1 MQLTGEHTFDA
12 PREVVWKFLMDP
24 AVLEAC
30 LPGAEGMTEV
40 GPDEYT
46 ATMKVGIA
54 MIKGTFNGK
63 VKILDKV
70 EPSSYR
76 MEVEGS
82 GPQGQVSGS
91 GTLELVMQDQQ
102 DHRSIQRRSQHPRHH
117 RPGRRPYDPTGRPA
131 DRRTVLRMSRIEGD
145 ASQVTS
151 LAPTRRSSECRT
163 V

>member
-12 PREVVWKFLMDP
+12 PRQVVWDFLMDP

-30 LPGAEGMTEV
+30 LPGAAGMTEV

-63 VKILDKV
+63 VRILDKV
-70 EPSSYR
+70 EPTSYR

-91 GTLELVMQDQQ
+91 GTLELVMQDEQTTV
-102 DHRSIQRRSQHPRHH
+102 RYTGEANIRGTIARVGARMIQ
-117 RPGRRPYDPTGRPA
+117 PA
-131 DRRTVLRMSRIEGD
+131 ARQIVGQFFGCL
-145 ASQVTS
+145 ASKAT
-151 LAPTRRSSECRT
+151 ATK
-163 V
+163 

>member
-91 GTLELVMQDQQ
+91 GTLELIVQDQQ
-102 DHRSIQRRSQHPRHH
+102 TTVRYNGEANIRGTIARVGARMIQ
-117 RPGRRPYDPTGRPA
+117 PA
-131 DRRTVLRMSRIEGD
+131 ARQIVGQFFGCL
-145 ASQVTS
+145 ASKATQ
-151 LAPTRRSSECRT
+151 AK
-163 V
+163 

>member
-102 DHRSIQRRSQHPRHH
+102 TTVRYNGEANIRGTIARVGARMIQ
-117 RPGRRPYDPTGRPA
+117 PA
-131 DRRTVLRMSRIEGD
+131 ARQIVGQFFGCLESKATQ
-145 ASQVTS
+145 AK
-151 LAPTRRSSECRT
+151 
-163 V
+163 

>member
-91 GTLELVMQDQQ
+91 GTLELIMQDNQTTV
-102 DHRSIQRRSQHPRHH
+102 RYNGEANIRGTIARVGARMIQ
-117 RPGRRPYDPTGRPA
+117 PA
-131 DRRTVLRMSRIEGD
+131 ARQIVGQFFGCLESKATQ
-145 ASQVTS
+145 AK
-151 LAPTRRSSECRT
+151 
-163 V
+163 

>member
-1 MQLTGEHTFDA
+1 MQLTGEHNFDA

-63 VKILDKV
+63 VRILDKV

-102 DHRSIQRRSQHPRHH
+102 TTVRYNGEANIRGTIARVGARMIQ
-117 RPGRRPYDPTGRPA
+117 PA
-131 DRRTVLRMSRIEGD
+131 ARQIVGQFFGCLESKATQ
-145 ASQVTS
+145 AK
-151 LAPTRRSSECRT
+151 
-163 V
+163 

>member
-1 MQLTGEHTFDA
+1 MQLSGEYTFDA
-12 PREVVWKFLMDP
+12 PRQVVWDFLMDP

-54 MIKGTFNGK
+54 MIKGTFTGK

-70 EPSSYR
+70 EPVSYR

-82 GPQGQVSGS
+82 GPQGQVSGV
-91 GTLELVMQDQQ
+91 GTLELVMQDNQ
-102 DHRSIQRRSQHPRHH
+102 
-117 RPGRRPYDPTGRPA
+117 T
-131 DRRTVLRMSRIEGD
+131 TVRYAGD
-145 ASQVTS
+145 ANVRGTIARVGARMIQPAARQIVGQFFNCLESKAS
-151 LAPTRRSSECRT
+151 AAK
-163 V
+163 

>member
-12 PREVVWKFLMDP
+12 PRQTVWDFLMDP

-46 ATMKVGIA
+46 ATMKVSIA
-54 MIKGTFNGK
+54 MIKGTFTGK

-70 EPSSYR
+70 EPTSYR

-82 GPQGQVSGS
+82 GPQGQISGS
-91 GTLELVMQDQQ
+91 GTLQLVAQDDQTTV
-102 DHRSIQRRSQHPRHH
+102 RYNGEANVRGTIARVGARMIQ
-117 RPGRRPYDPTGRPA
+117 PA
-131 DRRTVLRMSRIEGD
+131 ARQIVGKFFGCLESKAT
-145 ASQVTS
+145 
-151 LAPTRRSSECRT
+151 LAK
-163 V
+163 

>member
-12 PREVVWKFLMDP
+12 PRQVVWDFLMDP

-30 LPGAEGMTEV
+30 LPGAEGMTEI
-40 GPDEYT
+40 GPDEYS

-54 MIKGTFNGK
+54 MIKGTFKGK

-70 EPSSYR
+70 EPVSYR

-91 GTLELVMQDQQ
+91 GTLELIMQDNQ
-102 DHRSIQRRSQHPRHH
+102 
-117 RPGRRPYDPTGRPA
+117 T
-131 DRRTVLRMSRIEGD
+131 TVRYTGD
-145 ASQVTS
+145 ANIRGTMARVGARMIQPAARQIVGQFFGCLESKAS
-151 LAPTRRSSECRT
+151 AAK
-163 V
+163 

>member
-1 MQLTGEHTFDA
+1 MQISGEHTFDA
-12 PREVVWKFLMDP
+12 PRQVVWDFLMDP
-24 AVLEAC
+24 AVLQSC

-70 EPSSYR
+70 EPTSYR

-91 GTLELVMQDQQ
+91 GTLELVMQDEQTTV
-102 DHRSIQRRSQHPRHH
+102 RYNGEANVRGTMARVGARMIQ
-117 RPGRRPYDPTGRPA
+117 PA
-131 DRRTVLRMSRIEGD
+131 ARQIVGQFFSCLESK
-145 ASQVTS
+145 AS
-151 LAPTRRSSECRT
+151 AAK
-163 V
+163 

>member
-1 MQLTGEHTFDA
+1 MQLSGEFTFDA
-12 PREVVWKFLMDP
+12 PRQVVWDFLMDP
-24 AVLEAC
+24 EVLQAC

-54 MIKGTFNGK
+54 MIKGTFSGK

-70 EPSSYR
+70 EPTSYR

-91 GTLELVMQDQQ
+91 GTLELVAQDNQ
-102 DHRSIQRRSQHPRHH
+102 
-117 RPGRRPYDPTGRPA
+117 T
-131 DRRTVLRMSRIEGD
+131 TVRYNGD
-145 ASQVTS
+145 ANVRGTIARVGARMIQPAARQIVGQFFACLESK
-151 LAPTRRSSECRT
+151 AEAAR
-163 V
+163 

>member
-12 PREVVWKFLMDP
+12 PREVVWDFLMDP

-54 MIKGTFNGK
+54 MIMGTFTGK

-82 GPQGQVSGS
+82 GPQGQVSGA
-91 GTLELVMQDQQ
+91 GTLELIMQDNQTTV
-102 DHRSIQRRSQHPRHH
+102 RYNGEANIRGTIARVGARMIQ
-117 RPGRRPYDPTGRPA
+117 PA
-131 DRRTVLRMSRIEGD
+131 ARQIVGQFFGCLESKATQ
-145 ASQVTS
+145 AK
-151 LAPTRRSSECRT
+151 
-163 V
+163 

>member
-1 MQLTGEHTFDA
+1 MQLSGEYTFDA
-12 PREVVWKFLMDP
+12 PRQVVWDFLMDP

-54 MIKGTFNGK
+54 MIKGTFTGK

-70 EPSSYR
+70 EPTSYR

-82 GPQGQVSGS
+82 GPQGQVSGT
-91 GTLELVMQDQQ
+91 GTLELIMQDDQ
-102 DHRSIQRRSQHPRHH
+102 
-117 RPGRRPYDPTGRPA
+117 T
-131 DRRTVLRMSRIEGD
+131 TVRYNGD
-145 ASQVTS
+145 ANIRGTIARVGARMIQPAARQIVGQFFSCLES
-151 LAPTRRSSECRT
+151 KASAAK
-163 V
+163 

>member
-63 VKILDKV
+63 VRILDKV

-102 DHRSIQRRSQHPRHH
+102 TTVRYNGEANIRGTIARVGARMIQ
-117 RPGRRPYDPTGRPA
+117 PA
-131 DRRTVLRMSRIEGD
+131 ARQIVGQFFGCLESKATQ
-145 ASQVTS
+145 AK
-151 LAPTRRSSECRT
+151 
-163 V
+163 

>member
-1 MQLTGEHTFDA
+1 MQLSGEYTFDA
-12 PREVVWKFLMDP
+12 PRQVVWDFLMDP

-54 MIKGTFNGK
+54 MIKGTFTGK

-70 EPSSYR
+70 EPTSYR

-82 GPQGQVSGS
+82 GPQGQVSGT
-91 GTLELVMQDQQ
+91 GTLELIMQDEQ
-102 DHRSIQRRSQHPRHH
+102 
-117 RPGRRPYDPTGRPA
+117 T
-131 DRRTVLRMSRIEGD
+131 TVRYNGD
-145 ASQVTS
+145 ANIRGTIARVGARMIQPAARQIVGQFFSCLES
-151 LAPTRRSSECRT
+151 KASAAK
-163 V
+163 

>member
-54 MIKGTFNGK
+54 MIKGTFNGR

-102 DHRSIQRRSQHPRHH
+102 TTVRYNGEANIRGTIARVGARMIQ
-117 RPGRRPYDPTGRPA
+117 PA
-131 DRRTVLRMSRIEGD
+131 ARQIVGQFFGCLESKATQ
-145 ASQVTS
+145 AK
-151 LAPTRRSSECRT
+151 
-163 V
+163 

>member
-1 MQLTGEHTFDA
+1 MQLSGEHTFDA
-12 PREVVWKFLMDP
+12 PRQVVWDFLMDP
-24 AVLEAC
+24 AVLQSC

-70 EPSSYR
+70 EPTSYR

-91 GTLELVMQDQQ
+91 GTLELIMQDEQTTV
-102 DHRSIQRRSQHPRHH
+102 RYNGEANVRGTIARVGARMIQ
-117 RPGRRPYDPTGRPA
+117 PA
-131 DRRTVLRMSRIEGD
+131 ARQIVGQFFSCLESK
-145 ASQVTS
+145 AS
-151 LAPTRRSSECRT
+151 AAK
-163 V
+163 

>member
-102 DHRSIQRRSQHPRHH
+102 TTVRYNGEANIRGTIARVGARMIQ
-117 RPGRRPYDPTGRPA
+117 PA
-131 DRRTVLRMSRIEGD
+131 ARQIVGQFFGCLESKATE
-145 ASQVTS
+145 AK
-151 LAPTRRSSECRT
+151 
-163 V
+163 